1 MRTFIF
7 GFVTI
12 VASGCSLL
20 QSEPSDRD
28 FYKVKEGWDYLRLPL
43 VKPIA
48 AITPKTGTWSLHYP
62 NDVKEKIP
70 ILYSGGSVEKLNA
83 KNQFIYGY
91 GPSHTLIGSAG
102 TRQLVLQYFILSP
115 GRDFYFFTNVEKEY
129 VEKLLD
135 EQLDPD
141 SIYYVD
147 ELYEEF
153 YRTGKLPWAR

>member
-1 MRTFIF
+1 
-7 GFVTI
+7 
-12 VASGCSLL
+12 
-20 QSEPSDRD
+20 
-28 FYKVKEGWDYLRLPL
+28 
-43 VKPIA
+43 
-48 AITPKTGTWSLHYP
+48 
-62 NDVKEKIP
+62 
-70 ILYSGGSVEKLNA
+70 
-83 KNQFIYGY
+83 
-91 GPSHTLIGSAG
+91 
-102 TRQLVLQYFILSP
+102 LQYFILSP